1 MKTQMLNNGY
11 SVLADFWMLDKNIIF
26 LNHGSFGA
34 CPIPVLDEQ
43 LRFRKKLET
52 EPLRFF
58 VREYEEYYSKAQSA
72 LAEFTGCN
80 AEDLVFVQNATIGVN
95 TVLKS
100 LDLKPGD
107 EILFTNQIYPA
118 CRNTVLFLNETKGI
132 SFKEVEIKLP
142 VSNKEEIINQIVE
155 GVNEKTKIALIDH
168 ISSLP
173 GMIFPVKEITEELN
187 KRGVEVLIDGAHAP
201 GMIPLNISEIKPDYY
216 TGNCHKWLCTPKGSA
231 FLYVNKN
238 KQNNIHP
245 LVTSRISLENGRYKS
260 DFQLEFSWQGTL
272 DTSAVLTIP
281 FAIEFINS
289 MNEKGFQGLMKRNSE
304 LVFKAAEM
312 ICREFEIPMPYPE
325 EMTGSIYGI
334 PFFKDAQIKSERI
347 NRRSYLQEKLFFEY
361 NIEVMVSYWEN
372 PPDRLLRISA
382 QAYNTFEQYEYLLSS
397 LKKIFK

>member
-1 MKTQMLNNGY
+1 MLNSGY
-11 SVLADFWMLDKNIIF
+11 SDVADLWMLDKNIVF

-34 CPIPVLDEQ
+34 CPVPVLNEQ

-58 VREYEEYYSKAQSA
+58 VREYEEDYLRAQSA

-80 AEDLVFVQNATIGVN
+80 AEDLVFVQNATIGIN

-100 LDLKPGD
+100 LELKPDD

-118 CRNTVLFLNETKGI
+118 CRNTILFLNETKGI
-132 SFKEVEIKLP
+132 GFNEVKIKLP
-142 VSNKEEIINQIVE
+142 VSGKEEIINQILE
-155 GVNEKTKIALIDH
+155 GVNERTKIALIDH

-173 GMIFPVKEITEELN
+173 GMIFPVKEITEELH

-201 GMIPLNISEIKPDYY
+201 GMIPLNISEINPDYY

-231 FLYVNKN
+231 LLYVNKN
-238 KQNNIHP
+238 KQEKIHP
-245 LVTSRISLENGRYKS
+245 LVTSRISLENGRYEN

-272 DTSAVLTIP
+272 DSSAFLTIP
-281 FAIEFINS
+281 FAIEFLNS
-289 MNEKGFQGLMKRNSE
+289 VNENGIQGLMKRNSE
-304 LVFKAAEM
+304 LVYNAAEM
-312 ICREFEIPMPYPE
+312 ICKEFEIPMPYPK

-334 PFFKDAQIKSERI
+334 PFLKDVLIKSDRI
-347 NRRSYLQEKLFFEY
+347 NKRSQLQETLFFEY
-361 NIEVMVSYWEN
+361 NIEVMVSYWEKA
-372 PPDRLLRISA
+372 PDRLLRISA

-397 LKKIFK
+397 LKKILK

>member
-1 MKTQMLNNGY
+1 MLKNGY
-11 SVLADFWMLDKNIIF
+11 SDVAEYWMLDKNIIF

-34 CPIPVLDEQ
+34 CPVPVLDEQ

-52 EPLRFF
+52 EPLRYFI
-58 VREYEEYYSKAQSA
+58 REYEEDYLKAQSA

-80 AEDLVFVQNATIGVN
+80 NEDLVFVQNATIGVN

-100 LDLKPGD
+100 LDLKHGD

-118 CRNTVLFLNETKGI
+118 CRNTVLFLNEIRGI
-132 SFKEVEIKLP
+132 NFKEVKIKLP
-142 VSNKEEIINQIVE
+142 ASGKEEIVNQILDD
-155 GVNEKTKIALIDH
+155 VNEKTKIALIDH

-173 GMIFPVKEITEELN
+173 GMIFPVKEITDELH

-201 GMIPLNISEIKPDYY
+201 GMIPLNISEINPDYY
-216 TGNCHKWLCTPKGSA
+216 TGNCHKWLCTPKGST

-238 KQNNIHP
+238 KQNKIHP
-245 LVTSRISLENGRYKS
+245 LITSRIFLENGRYKS

-289 MNEKGFQGLMKRNSE
+289 LNENGIKGLMKRNSE

-312 ICREFEIPMPYPE
+312 ICGEFEIPMPYSK

-334 PFFKDAQIKSERI
+334 PFFKDDVIQSDRI
-347 NRRSYLQEKLFFEY
+347 NQRSYLQETLFFEY
-361 NIEVMVSYWEN
+361 NIEVMVSYWEKA
-372 PPDRLLRISA
+372 PDRLLRISA

-397 LKKIFK
+397 LKKILK